1 MNGKGA
7 LVALH
12 DINLAAVFADRIL
25 MIKNGRI
32 RYSGRAEEVLTP
44 ENIKDIYGID
54 ADVIKYNGNILVI
67 PKIP

>member
-32 RYSGRAEEVLTP
+32 KYSGRAEEVLTP
-44 ENIKDIYGID
+44 ENIKDIYRID